1 MLQAK
6 YNIPVIEVPMDNWRL
21 IISSPSTGDK
31 NMALDEAIL
40 EAVSSGESPPT
51 LRLYAWQPPCLSIGY
66 AQPVADVDRQRLDEL
81 GWGLVRRPTGG
92 RAILH
97 SDELTYAVI
106 AANTNPH
113 VAGGVLQ
120 SYQHLSRGL
129 VAALTMLGLHVE
141 VQPNIPVPEEQRT
154 NPVCFQAPSAYE
166 ITVRGRKLVGS
177 AQVRRR
183 GGVLQHGSLPLKG
196 DITRIC
202 QVLRF
207 EGEASSQQSVQSIR
221 ERAVTVEELLGRQ
234 VPWQQAAEALIEGF
248 TNAIGLSLDL
258 QPPTEAEYKRAEM
271 LVSSRYSQSSW
282 TERI

>member
-1 MLQAK
+1 
-6 YNIPVIEVPMDNWRL
+6 MDNWRL
-21 IISSPSTGDK
+21 IISSPSTGDN
-31 NMALDEAIL
+31 NMALDQAIL

-66 AQPVADVDRQRLDEL
+66 AQPVADVDRQRLNEL
-81 GWGLVRRPTGG
+81 GWDLVRRPTGG

-97 SDELTYAVI
+97 TDELTYAVI
-106 AANTNPH
+106 VANTNQH

-120 SYQHLSRGL
+120 SYQHLSLGL
-129 VAALTMLGLHVE
+129 VAALTALSLHVQ
-141 VQPNIPVPEEQRT
+141 VQPNISVPEEQRT

-166 ITVRGRKLVGS
+166 ITVGGRKLIGS

-183 GGVLQHGSLPLKG
+183 GGVLQHGSLPLNG

-207 EGEASSQQSVQSIR
+207 ENEASSQQSAHYIR
-221 ERAVTVEELLGRQ
+221 KRAVTVEELLGRP
-234 VPWQQAAEALIEGF
+234 VPWQQAADAFIEGF
-248 TNAIGLSLDL
+248 SSALSLGLDL
-258 QPPTEAEYKRAEM
+258 ESPTKAEYQLAET
-271 LVSSRYSQSSW
+271 LVSSRYNHTGW

>member
-1 MLQAK
+1 
-6 YNIPVIEVPMDNWRL
+6 MDNWRL
-21 IISSPSTGDK
+21 IISSPSPGDN
-31 NMALDEAIL
+31 NMALDQAIL

-66 AQPVADVDRQRLDEL
+66 AQPVADVDRQRLNEL
-81 GWGLVRRPTGG
+81 GWDLVRRPTGG
-92 RAILH
+92 RALLH
-97 SDELTYAVI
+97 TDELTYAVI
-106 AANTNPH
+106 AASTNKH

-120 SYQHLSRGL
+120 SYQHLSLGL
-129 VAALTMLGLHVE
+129 AAALTMLGLHVE

-166 ITVRGRKLVGS
+166 ITVGGRKLIGS

-183 GGVLQHGSLPLKG
+183 GGVLQHGSLPLNG

-207 EGEASSQQSVQSIR
+207 EDEASSQQSAQYIR
-221 ERAVTVEELLGRQ
+221 EQAVTVEELLGRP

-248 TNAIGLSLDL
+248 TSALGLSLDL
-258 QPPTEAEYKRAEM
+258 EPPTESEYQLAEM
-271 LVSSRYSQSSW
+271 LVSSRYNHSDW